1 MKKTIGIILLC
12 FGLAGCSTATYTG
25 QDGVTVKYT
34 RFLAGADSIKVA
46 LGDKPSAEINKQ
58 TVDTELLKSVLGL
71 ILGAAK

>member
-1 MKKTIGIILLC
+1 MKHIIILIAL
-12 FGLAGCSTATYTG
+12 LLLVGCSTATYTG
-25 QDGVTVKYT
+25 QNGVTVKYT